1 MAMIRLPISLN
12 KKEYVLGSNHDS
24 LWWVGNTDE
33 EARAWLSDTF
43 PSTRP
48 SGWPFSTQVCE
59 MSAEVDTTGLG
70 WNISVRTKLMANT
83 VDLRLPEAGSIIYN
97 ISVVRKSDGAIL
109 NTKSTNIPNGSF
121 YGNGE
126 QELANINTTFY
137 GIIPDELDDPT
148 DTNLLVRVGFDF
160 RNFEGERCDANDINQ
175 KGSGLCLGYET
186 MNMKVGYGLFLKEGY
201 AYMDV
206 DFSQVPLKPTVKW
219 SEWYHT
225 FDQQYDNISENSI
238 AIRFTVDQPAE
249 EVACIITN
257 LTDILNGSANPRHSG
272 IIYIPKAKLGDHSI
286 NGQQA
291 YYFNIRNTDWNGIK
305 YAYKYRVLFGVKNK
319 NGIWNTG
326 GNTWNPNVS
335 PIPVYCSMDAATKN
349 HLPRLVTTGHNNNN
363 IVTGCTFRLEEVLF
377 KGHTD
382 IKVDIISH
390 SCTAGRLINISEEYS
405 HDAAYWDENGDGT
418 DDEVVQILYGAI
430 QPDTEIEFNVTLA
443 ATRRLEPVSQYGL
456 HTISFGKSGKTLRP
470 AFISSMNN
478 FFFYDAVKYTLFNE
492 SFFGC
497 TVKFIVDLA
506 TDYLIWSDTHDRTV
520 AYKNNQEITHNMSQ
534 TELDNTYLK
543 WPRDVN
549 EISIRM
555 DVVTVGD
562 YGTYTRSV
570 TVKCKLNGNHLTGHI
585 GVGGIPRRAKC
596 WIGTENGPKRCIL
609 WIGVDGK
616 PRRCI

>member
-1 MAMIRLPISLN
+1 MGAFHEQLESTNRCVYHNGADYGWGDWAQFDIECPFRIRAVHSSVVIHEGAW
-12 KKEYVLGSNHDS
+12 KFRTAVAI
-24 LWWVGNTDE
+24 
-33 EARAWLSDTF
+33 EARYLI
-43 PSTRP
+43 
-48 SGWPFSTQVCE
+48 
-59 MSAEVDTTGLG
+59 EVSNWGSSVAYVTLKDHNTG
-70 WNISVRTKLMANT
+70 T
-83 VDLRLPEAGSIIYN
+83 
-97 ISVVRKSDGAIL
+97 IL
-109 NTKSTNIPNGSF
+109 ATGQADFANIPMNQYGGDLVEQCWVECSGVTAPDGSTTRVDVEIHADVSGVPSSCGASGIHHNYMSNN
-121 YGNGE
+121 YGHHDL
-126 QELANINTTFY
+126 QHIY
-137 GIIPDELDDPT
+137 
-148 DTNLLVRVGFDF
+148 VGGYFDVS
-160 RNFEGERCDANDINQ
+160 DI
-175 KGSGLCLGYET
+175 
-186 MNMKVGYGLFLKEGY
+186 
-201 AYMDV
+201 
-206 DFSQVPLKPTVKW
+206 PLKPTVKW

-585 GVGGIPRRAKC
+585 GIGGIPRRAKC